1 MAGLACGEHPRHDAL
16 DPVHRAL
23 EVHLDRG
30 VPGVGFWSEQAVSR
44 KSQRELIEQHDVRG
58 AERLVGT
65 VRKLLNRVVV
75 PAAKP
80 MPRGFAA
87 PVITATLPSN

>member
-1 MAGLACGEHPRHDAL
+1 M
-16 DPVHRAL
+16 
-23 EVHLDRG
+23 
-30 VPGVGFWSEQAVSR
+30 SR